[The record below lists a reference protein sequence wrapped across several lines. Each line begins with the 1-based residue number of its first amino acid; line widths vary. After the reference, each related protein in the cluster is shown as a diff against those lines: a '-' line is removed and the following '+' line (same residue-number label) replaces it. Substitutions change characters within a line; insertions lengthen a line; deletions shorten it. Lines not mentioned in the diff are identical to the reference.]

1 MDFVFRV
8 VVAIFPF
15 RVKCIHEVKCPNE
28 ICTRCAAPNCNRM
41 ILVCEFV
48 EGVGDRF
55 GEIGIQDS
63 HGCAKHLDGFEE
75 NFVHMFIHHFFG
87 GSGRIEGKDEK
98 IHCYKLMMSLDICD
112 VNFRIKIISIF
123 WMRNYIIGDQKIESF
138 IMV

>member
-1 MDFVFRV
+1 
-8 VVAIFPF
+8 
-15 RVKCIHEVKCPNE
+15 
-28 ICTRCAAPNCNRM
+28 
-41 ILVCEFV
+41 
-48 EGVGDRF
+48 
-55 GEIGIQDS
+55 
-63 HGCAKHLDGFEE
+63 
-75 NFVHMFIHHFFG
+75 MFIHHFFG